1 LQKSKNVIPEV
12 LNRESSSF
20 KINDFWIP
28 AFAGMTDFRHKNIL
42 LQEPPEIENCYPIK
56 SPLSKGVRGLSFPLP
71 LREGERGRGKKRGNS
86 FRISKSGLGFDSLTV
101 ICGYILYHHKLLNQK
116 GF

>member
-20 KINDFWIP
+20 KNKDPRLRPSRAGFWIP

-42 LQEPPEIENCYPIK
+42 LQEPLCFWDYRNIK
-56 SPLSKGVRGLSFPLP
+56 KVL
-71 LREGERGRGKKRGNS
+71 
-86 FRISKSGLGFDSLTV
+86 KSNIDQPVWSNK
-101 ICGYILYHHKLLNQK
+101 IILYIYL
-116 GF
+116 FY